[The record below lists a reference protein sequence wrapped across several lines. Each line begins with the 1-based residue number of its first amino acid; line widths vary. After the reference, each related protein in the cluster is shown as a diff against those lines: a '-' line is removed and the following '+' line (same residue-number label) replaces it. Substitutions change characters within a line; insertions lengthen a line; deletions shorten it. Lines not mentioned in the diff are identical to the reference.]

1 MLMRASFCMRVGC
14 MIGRFG
20 RILVAGMVAVVVR
33 YCIELTGALWFCS

>member
-20 RILVAGMVAVVVR
+20 KDLGSWDGGGGGSV
-33 YCIELTGALWFCS
+33 LH